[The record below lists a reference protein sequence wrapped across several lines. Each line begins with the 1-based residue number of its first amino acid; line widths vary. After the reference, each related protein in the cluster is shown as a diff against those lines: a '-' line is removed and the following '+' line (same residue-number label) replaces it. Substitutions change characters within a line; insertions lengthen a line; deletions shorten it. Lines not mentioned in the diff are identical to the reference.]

1 MYVHFAHLTCDL
13 LNSKKSST
21 FALDFVPEARHPGT
35 LPGCFFRPKNGTLLN
50 IFIYIIMQTIQQQW
64 AQCQTIL
71 ADNLTSSAYRTWFA
85 PIVPLQF
92 AEGVLVLQVKSQFV
106 AEYIEQNYLPLL
118 SAAIIRVFGQGTK
131 LEYRVLIDSTSGA
144 GTMLPSAG
152 TPAGVQPMPIGN
164 AAQNA
169 AFDSQLN
176 NLYTFDSFIAG
187 EPNKL
192 ARTAGLA
199 IAKQPGYTAFNP
211 LFVYG
216 GSGVGKTHLVNA
228 IGNQV
233 RTMDPQARV
242 IYVSANTFKLQY
254 QDATKNNKIPD
265 FLNFYQSVDVLIMD
279 DIQYFAGLK
288 GTQDTFFHIFNYLQ
302 QSRKQLILTSD
313 RPPVELKDIEERLLT
328 RFKWGLSAE
337 IKEPDYLLRKNILL
351 SKMRRDGIAL
361 SDEVVDFIAQNVR
374 NSVRDLE
381 GILASLLAHST
392 LTDREIDLEL
402 AEQVVS
408 HIVAIQP
415 RAITIGD
422 VIGAVAEHFGMTE
435 KAILS
440 PNRSREITQVRHIA
454 AYLCKELTNSSL
466 AEIGFKMGRRTHA
479 TMLHSVA
486 IVKTQLEFDPALRQ
500 HIAQLESAL
509 RY

>member
-1 MYVHFAHLTCDL
+1 
-13 LNSKKSST
+13 
-21 FALDFVPEARHPGT
+21 
-35 LPGCFFRPKNGTLLN
+35 
-50 IFIYIIMQTIQQQW
+50 MQTIQQQW

-85 PIVPLQF
+85 PIVPVQF

-118 SAAIIRVFGQGTK
+118 SSAIIRVFGAGTK
-131 LEYRVLIDSTSGA
+131 LEYRVLIDSTTGA
-144 GTMLPSAG
+144 GTKLPSAG
-152 TPAGVQPMPIGN
+152 AVAQTMPVPG
-164 AAQNA
+164 AVRQNEN
-169 AFDSQLN
+169 FDSQLN
-176 NLYTFDSFIAG
+176 DLYTFDSFVPG

-216 GSGVGKTHLVNA
+216 GSGVGKTHLANA

-233 RTMDPQARV
+233 RALNPQARV

-254 QDATKNNKIPD
+254 QDATKNNKVPD
-265 FLNFYQSVDVLIMD
+265 FLNFYNSVDVLIVD
-279 DIQYFAGLK
+279 DIQYFAGLR
-288 GTQDTFFHIFNYLQ
+288 GTQDTFFHIFDYLQ
-302 QSRKQLILTSD
+302 QSRKQLILTCD
-313 RPPVELKDIEERLLT
+313 RPPVELKDIQERLLT

-351 SKMRRDGIAL
+351 SKMKRDGIDL
-361 SDEVVDFIAQNVR
+361 SGEVVDYIAQSVR
-374 NSVRDLE
+374 SSVRDLE

-392 LTDREIDLEL
+392 LTDREIDVAL
-402 AEQVVS
+402 AEEVIS

-415 RAITIGD
+415 RVITVGD
-422 VIGAVAEHFGMTE
+422 VIGAVAEHYGISE

-440 PNRSREITQVRHIA
+440 SNRSREITQVRHVA
-454 AYLCKELTNSSL
+454 AYLCKEMTHSSL
-466 AEIGFKMGRRTHA
+466 TEIGFKMGRRTHA

-486 IVKTQLEFDPALRQ
+486 IVKNQLEFDPALRQ
-500 HIAQLESAL
+500 HIAQLEAAL
-509 RY
+509 KY

>member
-1 MYVHFAHLTCDL
+1 MLTL
-13 LNSKKSST
+13 K
-21 FALDFVPEARHPGT
+21 E
-35 LPGCFFRPKNGTLLN
+35 
-50 IFIYIIMQTIQQQW
+50 QW

-71 ADNLTSSAYRTWFA
+71 ADNLTSSAYQTWFA

-106 AEYIEQNYLPLL
+106 AEYIEQNYIPLL
-118 SAAIIRVFGQGTK
+118 SAAIIRVFGQGTR

-144 GTMLPSAG
+144 GTSVPSAG
-152 TPAGVQPMPIGN
+152 SPVQATNAQFIAGQQ
-164 AAQNA
+164 AAAN
-169 AFDSQLN
+169 FDSQLN

-233 RTMDPQARV
+233 KVLNPQARV

-254 QDATKNNKIPD
+254 QDATRNNRVTD
-265 FLNFYQSVDVLIMD
+265 FLNFYQSVDVLIVD

-288 GTQDTFFHIFNYLQ
+288 STQDTFFHIFNYLQ
-302 QSRKQLILTSD
+302 QSRKQIILTCD
-313 RPPVELKDIEERLLT
+313 RPPVELKDLEERLLT

-337 IKEPDYLLRKNILL
+337 IKQPDYLLRKNILL

-374 NSVRDLE
+374 DSVRDLE

-392 LTDREIDLEL
+392 LTDKEIDIQL

-408 HIVAIQP
+408 HIVALQP
-415 RAITIGD
+415 RAISIGD
-422 VIGAVAEHFGMTE
+422 VLTATADHYGVTE
-435 KAILS
+435 KALLS
-440 PNRSREITQVRHIA
+440 NNRSREVTQVRHVA

-466 AEIGFKMGRRTHA
+466 TEIGFKIGRRTHA

-486 IVKTQLEFDPALRQ
+486 LINKQIEFDPALRQ
-500 HIAQLESAL
+500 HIAQIESAL

>member
-1 MYVHFAHLTCDL
+1 MLTL
-13 LNSKKSST
+13 K
-21 FALDFVPEARHPGT
+21 E
-35 LPGCFFRPKNGTLLN
+35 
-50 IFIYIIMQTIQQQW
+50 QW

-71 ADNLTSSAYRTWFA
+71 ADNLTSSAYQTWFA

-106 AEYIEQNYLPLL
+106 AEYIEQNYIPLL
-118 SAAIIRVFGQGTK
+118 SAAIIRVFGQGTR

-144 GTMLPSAG
+144 GTSVPSAG
-152 TPAGVQPMPIGN
+152 SPVQATNAQFIAGQQ
-164 AAQNA
+164 AAAN
-169 AFDSQLN
+169 FDSQLN

-233 RTMDPQARV
+233 KVLNPQARV

-254 QDATKNNKIPD
+254 QDATRNNRVTD
-265 FLNFYQSVDVLIMD
+265 FLNFYQSVDVLIVD

-288 GTQDTFFHIFNYLQ
+288 STQDTFFHIFNYLQ
-302 QSRKQLILTSD
+302 QSRKQIILTCD
-313 RPPVELKDIEERLLT
+313 RPPVELKDLEERLLT

-337 IKEPDYLLRKNILL
+337 IKQPDYLLRKNILL

-374 NSVRDLE
+374 DSVRDLE

-392 LTDREIDLEL
+392 LTDREIDIQL

-408 HIVAIQP
+408 HIVALQP
-415 RAITIGD
+415 RAISIGD
-422 VIGAVAEHFGMTE
+422 VLTATADHYGVTE
-435 KAILS
+435 KALLS
-440 PNRSREITQVRHIA
+440 NNRSREVTQVRHVA

-466 AEIGFKMGRRTHA
+466 TEIGFKLGRRTHA

-486 IVKTQLEFDPALRQ
+486 LINKQIEFDAALRQ
-500 HIAQLESAL
+500 HIAQIESAL

>member
-1 MYVHFAHLTCDL
+1 MLTL
-13 LNSKKSST
+13 K
-21 FALDFVPEARHPGT
+21 E
-35 LPGCFFRPKNGTLLN
+35 
-50 IFIYIIMQTIQQQW
+50 QW

-71 ADNLTSSAYRTWFA
+71 ADNLTSSAYQTWFA

-106 AEYIEQNYLPLL
+106 AEYIEQNYIPLL
-118 SAAIIRVFGQGTK
+118 SAAIIRVFGQGTR

-144 GTMLPSAG
+144 GTSVPSSGSTAQ
-152 TPAGVQPMPIGN
+152 AVN
-164 AAQNA
+164 AQFIVGQQA
-169 AFDSQLN
+169 AANFDSQLN

-233 RTMDPQARV
+233 KVLNPQARV

-254 QDATKNNKIPD
+254 QDATRNNRVTD
-265 FLNFYQSVDVLIMD
+265 FLNFYQSVDVLIVD

-288 GTQDTFFHIFNYLQ
+288 STQDTSFHIFNYLQ
-302 QSRKQLILTSD
+302 QSRKQIILTCD
-313 RPPVELKDIEERLLT
+313 RPPVELKDLEERLLT

-337 IKEPDYLLRKNILL
+337 IKQPDYLLRKNILL
-351 SKMRRDGIAL
+351 SKMHRDGISL
-361 SDEVVDFIAQNVR
+361 SEEVVDFIAQNVR
-374 NSVRDLE
+374 NSVRGLA

-392 LTDREIDLEL
+392 LTDEEINLKL

-408 HIVAIQP
+408 LIVALQP
-415 RAITIGD
+415 RAISIGD
-422 VIGAVAEHFGMTE
+422 VLTATADHYGVTE
-435 KAILS
+435 KALLS
-440 PNRSREITQVRHIA
+440 NNRSREVTQVRHVA
-454 AYLCKELTNSSL
+454 AYLCKELTSSSL
-466 AEIGFKMGRRTHA
+466 TEIGFKLGRRTHA

-486 IVKTQLEFDPALRQ
+486 LINQQLEFDASLRQ
-500 HIAQLESAL
+500 HIAQIESAL

>member
-1 MYVHFAHLTCDL
+1 
-13 LNSKKSST
+13 
-21 FALDFVPEARHPGT
+21 
-35 LPGCFFRPKNGTLLN
+35 
-50 IFIYIIMQTIQQQW
+50 MQPIQQQW

-92 AEGVLVLQVKSQFV
+92 SEGVLVLQVKSQFV

-118 SAAIIRVFGQGTK
+118 SAAIIRVFGQGTR

-144 GTMLPSAG
+144 GTSLPSAG
-152 TPAGVQPMPIGN
+152 APGAMQAMPVN
-164 AAQNA
+164 PHAQAA

-176 NLYTFDSFIAG
+176 SLYTFDSFIAG

-216 GSGVGKTHLVNA
+216 GSGVGKTHLANA

-233 RTMDPQARV
+233 RALDPQARV
-242 IYVSANTFKLQY
+242 IYVSANTFKMQY
-254 QDATKNNKIPD
+254 VDATKNNRVPD
-265 FLNFYQSVDVLIMD
+265 FLSFYQSVDVLIVD

-302 QSRKQLILTSD
+302 QSRKQIILTCD
-313 RPPVELKDIEERLLT
+313 RPPVELKDLEERLLT

-337 IKEPDYLLRKNILL
+337 IKQPDYLLRKNILL
-351 SKMRRDGIAL
+351 SKMHRDGITL
-361 SDEVVDFIAQNVR
+361 GEDVVDYIAQNVR

-381 GILASLLAHST
+381 GVLASLLAHST
-392 LTDREIDLEL
+392 LTDCEIDLKL
-402 AEQVVS
+402 AEQVIS

-415 RAITIGD
+415 HMITVGD
-422 VIGAVAEHFGMTE
+422 VISAVAEHYGLTE

-440 PNRSREITQVRHIA
+440 SNRSREITQVRHVA

-466 AEIGFKMGRRTHA
+466 TEIGFKMGRRTHA

-486 IVKTQLEFDPALRQ
+486 LVKSQLEFDPALRQ
-500 HIAQLESAL
+500 HIAQLEAAL
-509 RY
+509 R